1 MEGRHPKPDAYRSN
15 VGPRVC
21 RRCRVSLIFQEV
33 TSTFFSAIATPTRY
47 AGRSGI
53 VQDALGAARSMVT
66 LCDAFANVELPAAG
80 KHEIPGL
87 DGVF

>member
-1 MEGRHPKPDAYRSN
+1 MLWAPLDQS
-15 VGPRVC
+15 
-21 RRCRVSLIFQEV
+21 
-33 TSTFFSAIATPTRY
+33 
-47 AGRSGI
+47 
-53 VQDALGAARSMVT
+53 VT